1 MSAEPVVSMREESQ
15 NEDLNNYDEDWSV
28 SNEERDENELK
39 NSSQKFEKYIKK

>member
-39 NSSQKFEKYIKK
+39 NSSQKFKKYIKK

>member
-1 MSAEPVVSMREESQ
+1 MSAEPVFSMREESQ

-39 NSSQKFEKYIKK
+39 NSSQKFKKYIKK

>member
-1 MSAEPVVSMREESQ
+1 MREESQ

-39 NSSQKFEKYIKK
+39 NSSQKFKKYIKK